1 MNRKTLI
8 AGLVFAGLILATVLL
23 LRSPEKGARP
33 AQGPARPIAK
43 LTADSFDT
51 LEVTKGNKDV
61 TTLKKEGET
70 YKIVKPVN
78 YPADKDAAKL
88 AFEAL
93 TKIDFGNIVS
103 DQKSRQSEFEL
114 GEDGL
119 RVKVMKGQTIVA
131 DMRIGK
137 TTNQMTMVRLEG
149 KDEVWSAS
157 GFFKYQ
163 FDKDT
168 AGWRDKSIA
177 AFDEKDAEKL
187 QITAKGGSK
196 IVLSKPAPR
205 DAGPAP
211 EWQVVESSV
220 KVEPFDKTVASGV
233 ANQLATW
240 KANEFADSA
249 KPEETGLDAP
259 ELTVTVSLRSGKQQT
274 VLVGKKKGDEDFY
287 VKSADSPQVFL
298 VKKYNLDR
306 INKRPIEFR
315 EKTMCNL
322 KSDEL
327 TEVAVT
333 HDKNSFT
340 LARQGGSWKA
350 TKPASFTADDSK
362 VTGITGAFAEFKG
375 QGFAEDNSPKI
386 TGLAKPSATIA
397 AKSSVKGHGCLLK
410 VGNETSDKSGYYV
423 QVDSQPDIFIAQK
436 WSVDRV
442 LVKLDDLKKK

>member
-23 LRSPEKGARP
+23 LRSPEKGSRP
-33 AQGPARPIAK
+33 AEGAARPIAK
-43 LTADSFDT
+43 LAADSFDT
-51 LEVTKGNKDV
+51 LEVTKGGKDN
-61 TTLKKEGET
+61 TTLKKEGDT
-70 YKIVKPVN
+70 YKIVKPVA

-93 TKIDFGNIVS
+93 TKIDFSNIVS
-103 DQKSRQSEFEL
+103 DQKSRQGEFEL

-119 RVKVMKGQTIVA
+119 RVKVKKGETVLA

-168 AGWRDKSIA
+168 AGWRDKSITT
-177 AFDEKDAEKL
+177 FDEKDAERL
-187 QITAKGGSK
+187 QITAKNGSK

-211 EWQVVESSV
+211 EWQVVEASV

-240 KANEFADSA
+240 KANDFADSA
-249 KPEETGLDAP
+249 KPEETGLDSP
-259 ELTVTVSLRSGKQQT
+259 DLTVTVSLKNGKQQT
-274 VLVGKKKGDEDFY
+274 LLVGKKKGDEDFY
-287 VKSADSPQVFL
+287 VKRADNPQVFL

-306 INKRPIEFR
+306 VNKRPIEFR
-315 EKTMCNL
+315 DKTICNL

-333 HDKNSFT
+333 HEKNSFT
-340 LARQGGSWKA
+340 LAKQGGSWKA

-375 QGFAEDNSPKI
+375 QGFAEDNSPKV
-386 TGLAKPSATIA
+386 TGLGKPSATIA
-397 AKSSVKGHGCLLK
+397 AKSSVKGHGCMLK
-410 VGNETSDKSGYYV
+410 VGSETSDKSGYYV
-423 QVDSQPDIFIAQK
+423 QVDSQPDIFVAQK

>member
-23 LRSPEKGARP
+23 LRSPEKGTRP
-33 AQGPARPIAK
+33 AQGAARPIAK
-43 LTADSFDT
+43 LAADGFDT
-51 LEVTKGNKDV
+51 LEVTKGNKDFTV
-61 TTLKKEGET
+61 LKKEGDT
-70 YKIVKPVN
+70 YKIVKPLA

-119 RVKVMKGQTIVA
+119 RVKVKKGETVLA
-131 DMRIGK
+131 DMRVGK

-149 KDEVWSAS
+149 KDEVWSAA

-168 AGWRDKSIA
+168 AGWRDKSITT
-177 AFDEKDAEKL
+177 FDEKEAEKL

-196 IVLSKPAPR
+196 IVLSRPAPR

-233 ANQLATW
+233 ASQLATW
-240 KANEFADSA
+240 KANDFADSA
-249 KPEETGLDAP
+249 KSEETGLDAP
-259 ELTVTVSLRSGKQQT
+259 ELTITVSLKGGKQQT

-333 HDKNSFT
+333 HGKDSFA
-340 LARQGGSWKA
+340 LAKQGANWKA
-350 TKPASFTADDSK
+350 TKPANFTADDSK

-375 QGFAEDNSPKI
+375 QGFAEDNSPKT
-386 TGLAKPSATIA
+386 TGLGKPSATIV

-410 VGNETSDKSGYYV
+410 VGSETSDKSGYYV